1 MKQYIYSSIVI
12 FISAN
17 VLKFLEEYIKIDQNK
32 NRFTFIVL
40 LFVISINFLIF
51 IPNIIT
57 ILIGWDRLGATSF
70 ILIIYY
76 NIARH

>member
-1 MKQYIYSSIVI
+1 MRNYMFYLKHNQNTINNRMKQYIYSSIII

-17 VLKFLEEYIKIDQNK
+17 VLKFLQEYIKIDQNK

-57 ILIGWDRLGATSF
+57 ILIG
-70 ILIIYY
+70 
-76 NIARH
+76 